1 MKKIALLLAALLVL
15 GMLAAC
21 NAEEEKVPAQVIS
34 GYNINIYSE
43 GWKVVEETNYDME
56 LVKDGVT
63 MSMIGFTSMDF
74 VDVPPAEDL
83 YVDANEDMLEDK
95 SVVVT
100 VEPETRYEKNGHRY
114 ISTLFAAKDGETNMQ
129 YYCFMVEF
137 DDEAGSMAWICFSAT
152 TEVMQKQKAE
162 LKKIV
167 EAMDAN
173 GEYKSPEE
181 LEAELEEAMGDEF
194 YAPDGELT
202 DEEMG
207 YVGEDFPVTT
217 LPVEEETKPA
227 EGEETEETN
236 PAEGE
241 GTEETNPAEDEEVEE
256 SKPAEGEAVEE
267 TVAGE
272 TTPAAEPTEAATE
285 ATE

>member
-21 NAEEEKVPAQVIS
+21 NAEEGEKNPAYAIS
-34 GYNINIYSE
+34 GYDINIYDE
-43 GWKVVEETNYDME
+43 GWEVAEESDYDME
-56 LVKDGVT
+56 MVKDGVT

-74 VDVPPAEDL
+74 LDVPPAEEL
-83 YVDANEDMLEDK
+83 YQDANEDLLETK

-100 VEPETRYEKNGHRY
+100 DEAETTYEKNGHQI
-114 ISTLFAAKDGETNMQ
+114 ISTMFSAKDGETNMK
-129 YYCFMVEF
+129 YYCFMVSF

-152 TEVMQKQKAE
+152 PEVMEKQKGE
-162 LKKIV
+162 LKALV

-173 GEYKSPEE
+173 GKYVSPEE
-181 LEAELEEAMGDEF
+181 MEAQLEEAMGEEF
-194 YAPDGELT
+194 YEEDEELPE
-202 DEEMG
+202 EEMG

-217 LPVEEETKPA
+217 VPEETEPAEEETEETKPA
-227 EGEETEETN
+227 EGEATEET
-236 PAEGE
+236 E
-241 GTEETNPAEDEEVEE
+241 
-256 SKPAEGEAVEE
+256 PAEGEATEE
-267 TVAGE
+267 TVTVE